1 MTFLP
6 KCLILFFPHSTS
18 TPDYGQQ
25 NYTDMYDY
33 DDNGTCEQDVDAAT
47 SDSAMVLYYVFFGL
61 GLLGMNKTTSN
72 L

>member
-1 MTFLP
+1 
-6 KCLILFFPHSTS
+6 
-18 TPDYGQQ
+18 
-25 NYTDMYDY
+25 MYDY

-61 GLLGMNKTTSN
+61 GLLGMNKITSN